1 MQMAHHGPLTSA
13 HSVTYGSKEV
23 YVRNLSAEAW
33 LNAVR
38 SPTNFSCPAP
48 RMLQERSVQ
57 MALHGPLTSA
67 HAVTGQKKFT
77 YEI

>member
-1 MQMAHHGPLTSA
+1 MLLGLPLTLA
-13 HSVTYGSKEV
+13 
-23 YVRNLSAEAW
+23 A
-33 LNAVR
+33 
-38 SPTNFSCPAP
+38 PAP